1 MTQEADSLLAS
12 LRHGNQLKRTART
25 GWVQKGVPDAENVAA
40 HSFGVAYTA
49 LMLAESIDEVVD
61 MGRLLSMALL
71 HDLPEAVTS
80 DIPTPSWRFLP
91 PGSKAEVEEAAMKE
105 IFAESIFGGRGFDL
119 WEEFQAGESLES
131 RIVHDADRI
140 DMYLQAT
147 MYAEQT
153 GNLLLEE
160 FWNSKP
166 LFNLSVSQQIY
177 DVLVVQSSKALNRQ
191 GQMR

>member
-12 LRHGNQLKRTART
+12 LRYGNQLKRTART
-25 GWVQKGVPDAENVAA
+25 GWVQRGVPNAENVAA

-49 LMLAESIDEVVD
+49 LMLAESIDEKVD

-91 PGSKAEVEEAAMKE
+91 PGSKAEVEAAALKE
-105 IFAESIFGGRGFDL
+105 IFAKSIFGGRGFDL

-147 MYAEQT
+147 VYAEQT

-160 FWNSKP
+160 FWSSKP
-166 LFNLSVSQQIY
+166 SFYLSVSQQIY
-177 DVLVVQSSKALNRQ
+177 DVLAVQSGKALNRQ

>member
-1 MTQEADSLLAS
+1 MTQETDSLLAS
-12 LRHGNQLKRTART
+12 LRYGNQLKRTART
-25 GWVQKGVPDAENVAA
+25 GWVQRGVPNAENVAT

-61 MGRLLSMALL
+61 RGRLLSMAVL

-105 IFAESIFGGRGFDL
+105 IFAKSAFGDSGYDL
-119 WEEFQAGESLES
+119 WEEFQEAKSLES

-147 MYAEQT
+147 VYAEQT

-177 DVLVVQSSKALNRQ
+177 DVLAVQSSKALNRQ
-191 GQMR
+191 GLMR

>member
-1 MTQEADSLLAS
+1 MAQEVDSLLAL

-25 GWVQKGVPDAENVAA
+25 GWVQRGVPNAENVAA

-49 LMLAESIDEVVD
+49 LMLAESMDEEVD

-91 PGSKAEVEEAAMKE
+91 PGSKAEVEAAALKE
-105 IFAESIFGGRGFDL
+105 IFAKSVPGDRGFDL
-119 WEEFQAGESLES
+119 WKELQAAESLES

-147 MYAEQT
+147 VYAEQT

-160 FWNSKP
+160 FWNAKP
-166 LFNLSVSQQIY
+166 SFNLSVSQQIY
-177 DVLVVQSSKALNRQ
+177 DVLAVQSDKALRRQ